1 MSFIKKV
8 IKVIYLLAELNVTI
22 AGLMIVAILALYGIA
37 DLKGVDV
44 SNATVDLSS
53 LVGTKSFDLSWIITL
68 IVVVIG
74 GIARTVYYFYRNR
87 KDMSFKKVREWF
99 KTH

>member
-1 MSFIKKV
+1 MTFIKKV
-8 IKVIYLLAELNVTI
+8 IKIIYLLAELNVTI
-22 AGLMIVAILALYGIA
+22 AGLMIVAILSLYSMA

-44 SNATVDLSS
+44 TNATVDLSS
-53 LVGTKSFDLSWIITL
+53 LVGTKSFDWSWIITL
-68 IVVVIG
+68 IVVVVG
-74 GIARTVYYFYRNR
+74 GVARTIYYFHKNR